1 MRIAQ
6 VVLSAASEYERKS
19 QRIDGASLAPDHD
32 VVTMTLDEVRG
43 SGAALAH
50 VYAGRELPRAALAG
64 FPLPYVSNAPV
75 RNPRWAWRKAVEPR
89 RVITPFEMPEAVE
102 DMWFQPVAAPPST
115 PPRGQGEGRVIGT
128 FVRGA
133 VRPLI
138 EQTIHRLERTRD
150 DVRWRLFESP
160 PLPIDLTGVDIWL
173 DPAVDEG
180 DYDGFVAE
188 ALVAG
193 LPVVAARTPI
203 NALRLEKGRTGV
215 LVPPGDPNEIT
226 HAILSV
232 LFKPEVA
239 SSKVAAARQ
248 TISKFRARQ
257 RLRVL
262 GHLYETLAK

>member
-19 QRIDGASLAPDHD
+19 QRIDLASLPPHHE
-32 VVTMTLDEVRG
+32 VVTVALDEVRS

-50 VYAGRELPRAALAG
+50 IYAGRELPRAAFVG
-64 FPLPYVSNAPV
+64 FPVPYVSNAPV
-75 RNPRWAWRKAVEPR
+75 RNARWVWRKAAEPG
-89 RVITPFEMPEAVE
+89 RVLSPFEVPEAVE
-102 DMWFQPVAAPPST
+102 DTWFQRRPAAEST
-115 PPRGQGEGRVIGT
+115 APRREGDGRVIGT
-128 FVRGA
+128 FVRDD

-150 DVRWRLFESP
+150 DVRWRLFDKP
-160 PLPIDLTGVDIWL
+160 PVPVDLTTVDIWL
-173 DPAVDEG
+173 DPAVNES

-203 NALRLEKGRTGV
+203 NALRLEKGRTGM
-215 LVPPGDPNEIT
+215 LVPPGDPNEMT

-232 LFKPEVA
+232 LFKSEVA
-239 SSKVAAARQ
+239 SSRVAAARQ
-248 TISKFRARQ
+248 TVSKFRARQ